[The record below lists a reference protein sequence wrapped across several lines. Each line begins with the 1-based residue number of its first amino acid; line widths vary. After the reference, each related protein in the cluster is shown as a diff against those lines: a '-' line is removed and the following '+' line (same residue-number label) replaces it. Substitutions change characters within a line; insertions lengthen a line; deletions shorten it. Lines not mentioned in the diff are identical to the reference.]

1 MRSSFPSTLES
12 AYQNDLADQKR
23 QSAREGALLAA
34 LLYTGFALLDIWAIP
49 SALGPVLAVRF
60 LVVVPMLLWIVWASH
75 RPFSYT
81 ITSAS

>member
-34 LLYTGFALLDIWAIP
+34 LLYTGFALLDIWAMVGGSKQAAI
-49 SALGPVLAVRF
+49 SIAGST
-60 LVVVPMLLWIVWASH
+60 PMLIEIGNGWPAASAFM
-75 RPFSYT
+75 RK
-81 ITSAS
+81 ASI